1 MNDIRKELR
10 RSLASIPEAAT
21 LTDSVRATLL
31 GNLRSLNPKA
41 IGLYFPLSRWKEISL
56 LFLENEFP
64 GQCAFPKIS
73 PQGEMAFYFAKST
86 DLAPNR
92 DILDLREPVLG
103 PNQNS
108 VIPDVIFAPATACD
122 RQGHRIGK
130 GGGYYD
136 RYLNTQPECLA
147 IGVIDDSC
155 LYSSFEPGWV
165 QDHDHPMA
173 FVLTPSQ
180 YFKTKALKEPQ

>member
-10 RSLASIPEAAT
+10 RSLASIPEAAS
-21 LTDSVRATLL
+21 LTDSVRLQLL
-31 GNLRSLNPKA
+31 SALQTKNPA
-41 IGLYFPLSRWKEISL
+41 VIGLYYPLARWKEISL
-56 LFLENEFP
+56 LSLESEFA
-64 GQCAFPKIS
+64 GRCAFPKIN
-73 PQGEMAFYFAKST
+73 QGQMNFF
-86 DLAPNR
+86 LAHSSKLVPNR
-92 DILDLREPVLG
+92 EISDLREPATSDNHAS
-103 PNQNS
+103 PIPS

-136 RYLNTQPECLA
+136 RYLNTHPECLA
-147 IGVIDDSC
+147 IGVLNDSC
-155 LYSSFEPGWV
+155 VYSSFESNWI

-180 YFKTKALKEPQ
+180 FFKTKESL